1 MEALVVC
8 GIYAFALLKGAEAKH
23 CVPLFLCMS
32 SRHFVRS
39 SVYFT
44 TAHVVCDSQEPGS
57 HRPSSPVDGAMQGR
71 GRFQLQSPERTVR
84 AGNLRYSGCA
94 VDPDRVRDM
103 TR

>member
-57 HRPSSPVDGAMQGR
+57 HRPFSPVDGAMQGQGCFQR
-71 GRFQLQSPERTVR
+71 GLQNGPSGR
-84 AGNLRYSGCA
+84 ATCVILGAQWIRIESA
-94 VDPDRVRDM
+94 I
-103 TR
+103 